1 MQRAFDVILRRARPE
16 PAIPICPDHKVEMYL
31 RGKQGRP
38 TRFTDQTEEEYTLI
52 YFCPVPDCN
61 QTDTR
66 KRVETQIPAPGASP
80 ERPTF
85 ARRGR

>member
-1 MQRAFDVILRRARPE
+1 MQRALDVILRRSQPE
-16 PAIPICPDHKVEMYL
+16 PDIPICPDHKVEMYL

-61 QTDTR
+61 HTDTR
-66 KRVETQIPAPGASP
+66 KRVVTQIPAPGASP
-80 ERPTF
+80 DRPAF